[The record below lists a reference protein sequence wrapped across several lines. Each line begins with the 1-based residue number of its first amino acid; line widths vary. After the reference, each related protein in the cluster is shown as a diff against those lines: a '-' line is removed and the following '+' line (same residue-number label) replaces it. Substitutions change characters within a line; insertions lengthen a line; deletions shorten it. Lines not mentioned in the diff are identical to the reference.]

1 MNSQKQT
8 KIVESDNEA
17 AAQNE
22 SLRAEFEERE
32 KEIIAK
38 FEEREKE
45 ITAKFEEREKKK
57 DAEMKEALKA
67 KDNEMK
73 AMLAAKD
80 NEMKEALK
88 AKDNEMKEALKAMK
102 KKLKAELKEE
112 LRAEM
117 ITELNKK
124 EEAMKTKFEKKEEA
138 MKTKFEKKEEAMK
151 AKYKKKEEKLK
162 AKLKD
167 KEAEIQRFKRQIVPM
182 RRRQQSKDKH
192 QQEDCEI
199 LIENESDNHCDFDEN
214 YSDLLAKRLKRIKI
228 YSNTFHRESSES
240 QLQSQ
245 GSRPCPVQY
254 SISSMT
260 DEARRSLG
268 QSSSRI
274 RQSVYHHLQSKIDL
288 IDLTLGDGADERSKK
303 RRKD

>member
-117 ITELNKK
+117 ITELN
-124 EEAMKTKFEKKEEA
+124 KKEEA